1 VLHTLEGS
9 RLAAYCL
16 PDKETLAIG
25 KHTRELD
32 HMVASVFGLW
42 EVVLPASKRFKPR

>member
-16 PDKETLAIG
+16 PDKDTLAMG
-25 KHTRELD
+25 KPTRELD
-32 HMVASVFGLW
+32 HALAATFGLW
-42 EVVLPASKRFKPR
+42 ELVLPASKRFKPR